1 MNTLR
6 ASKGITSSGKTFWL
20 IPAIRKKER
29 NGPGIVRFADSG
41 DPALAS
47 SDGKESAG
55 TVHRAAGA
63 GHQPREKGTPKMQGR
78 REKGLAHRPGSKRGK
93 RSVQGFKNFSPKR
106 GRSSK
111 D

>member
-63 GHQPREKGTPKMQGR
+63 RHQPRERVTPKMQVR
-78 REKGLAHRPGSKRGK
+78 RKKDLAHRSASKWVK
-93 RSVQGFKNFSPKR
+93 RSVQAFKISSPKR
-106 GRSSK
+106 ERA
-111 D
+111 

>member
-29 NGPGIVRFADSG
+29 NGPGIARFADSG
-41 DPALAS
+41 DPTLAS
-47 SDGKESAG
+47 SDGKESEG

-63 GHQPREKGTPKMQGR
+63 RHEPRERVTLRMHVKRKR
-78 REKGLAHRPGSKRGK
+78 DLAHRSAGKWVK
-93 RSVQGFKNFSPKR
+93 RSVQALKISSPKR
-106 GRSSK
+106 DRA
-111 D
+111 